1 VYDADLK
8 GYFDSIPHDK
18 LMACLRMRVV
28 DRSVLKLIRMWL
40 ETPVVEPGGD
50 RGEPDKWSR
59 SKQGTPQGGVIS
71 PLLANLYLHWF
82 DKLFNRADGPA
93 QWANARLVRYA
104 DDFVV
109 LARWQGLR
117 LQGWIEEKVEKW
129 LGLEINRDKTR
140 VVDLREEKA
149 SLDFLGYTFRWHRD
163 QYGRNQRYLHVEPS
177 KKALQRERDRISE
190 MTDRRQGCTPIPRL
204 IDKLNR
210 QLEGWANYF
219 SLGYPRDAFR
229 DINWHLGYRLAN
241 HLKHHRSQRPYQLPE
256 GMSLYEHLQRLG
268 LRFLRIKPCESR

>member
-1 VYDADLK
+1 MRHTSIRTRFPPESQAPVKLK
-8 GYFDSIPHDK
+8 AIF
-18 LMACLRMRVV
+18 CVR
-28 DRSVLKLIRMWL
+28 
-40 ETPVVEPGGD
+40 
-50 RGEPDKWSR
+50 
-59 SKQGTPQGGVIS
+59 GVIS

-93 QWANARLVRYA
+93 AWANARLVRYA

-109 LARWQGLR
+109 LARYQGPRLR
-117 LQGWIEEKVEKW
+117 NWIEEKIEKW
-129 LGLEINRDKTR
+129 LKLEINRDKTR

-149 SLDFLGYTFRWHRD
+149 SLDFLGYTFRWYRD
-163 QYGRNQRYLHVEPS
+163 RYGRGSRYLNVGPS
-177 KKALQRERDRISE
+177 KKALQRERDRINE
-190 MTDRRQGCTPIPRL
+190 LTDRRQGCTPIPRL
-204 IDKLNR
+204 IERLNL

-219 SLGYPRDAFR
+219 SLGYPRDAYR

-268 LRFLRIKPCESR
+268 LKFLRIKRCESR